1 MRRTKRRNRRRIW
14 MVQKRLEKDLTQKEL
29 AKKVN
34 KSNRTISEIER
45 GNRNPSGHLAKDI
58 ADVLEVDMS
67 LFFQDDDKD
76 EIA

>member
-1 MRRTKRRNRRRIW
+1 
-14 MVQKRLEKDLTQKEL
+14 MVKHRLEKDLTQVEL

-34 KSNRTISEIER
+34 ISNRTISEIER
-45 GNRNPSGHLAKDI
+45 GNRNPSGKLAKKL

-67 LFFQDDDKD
+67 KFFEEEN

>member
-1 MRRTKRRNRRRIW
+1 MSRKRIW
-14 MVQKRLEKDLTQKEL
+14 MVKHRLEKDLTQVEL

-34 KSNRTISEIER
+34 ISNRTISEIER
-45 GNRNPSGHLAKDI
+45 GNRNPSGKLAKKL

-67 LFFQDDDKD
+67 KFFEEEN